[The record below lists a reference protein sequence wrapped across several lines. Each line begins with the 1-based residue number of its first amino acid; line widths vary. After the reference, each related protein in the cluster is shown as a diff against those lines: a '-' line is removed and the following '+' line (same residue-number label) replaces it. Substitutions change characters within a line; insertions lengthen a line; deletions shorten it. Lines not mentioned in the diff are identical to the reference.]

1 MAYEGDFGSTLLS
14 LLAFDGG
21 FGSTLGSLWEHLRHM
36 EVTLGPLW
44 GHFGVSL
51 APVLVSVGDFA
62 SLDGHFAIIMES
74 LWVYESPIQKTFV
87 YPTDFNDFIKL
98 LGEVLVDLGLLWDH
112 FWHMKVAW
120 GPL

>member
-1 MAYEGDFGSTLLS
+1 MLS

-51 APVLVSVGDFA
+51 APVLVSVGDFG
-62 SLDGHFAIIMES
+62 SLDGHFAIIVEP
-74 LWVYESPIQKTFV
+74 LWVYEGTFSK
-87 YPTDFNDFIKL
+87 NA
-98 LGEVLVDLGLLWDH
+98 H
-112 FWHMKVAW
+112 FPPQISMI
-120 GPL
+120 L